1 MILVLHDLSAVL
13 QHCNSA
19 LLLGD
24 GRALFGGPN
33 ETLTPDNLVRHGYLS
48 QSQAV
53 WIEGM
58 YTQREVN
65 RV

>member
-24 GRALFGGPN
+24 GRALFGGPK
-33 ETLTPDNLVRHGYLS
+33 ETLTPRNLVGHGYLS
-48 QSQAV
+48 QSQAA

-58 YTQREVN
+58 YTRQEVDG
-65 RV
+65 V